1 MNYLYQLLE
10 TIKGTDLSE
19 EKNVLNHATTEST
32 SELNI
37 TDRNHTVTLSRSLN
51 RGRGECII
59 KGGNNTE
66 VPCIFPFRWHGKIY
80 HSCVYK
86 KGGSW
91 CSTKVDNDGEHI
103 DKFWGKCPR
112 KCKVDKSL
120 KHQKGRSLAGKQITT
135 KLNSYLK
142 NLANLPLNRILIMVE
157 YILI

>member
-1 MNYLYQLLE
+1 MNYFYQLLE

-32 SELNI
+32 SQQI
-37 TDRNHTVTLSRSLN
+37 VTDRNHTVTLSRSLN

-120 KHQKGRSLAGKQITT
+120 KHQKGRSLAGKQIIA
-135 KLNSYLK
+135 KWNSYLK
-142 NLANLPLNRILIMVE
+142 NLLNAVNRKK
-157 YILI
+157 

>member
-1 MNYLYQLLE
+1 MNNFYQLLE

-19 EKNVLNHATTEST
+19 EKNVLNHTATEST
-32 SELNI
+32 SKLNI
-37 TDRNHTVTLSRSLN
+37 TDPNHRVTLSRSLN

-59 KGGNNTE
+59 QGGNNTE

-120 KHQKGRSLAGKQITT
+120 KHQKGRSLAGKQIII
-135 KLNSYLK
+135 KWNSYLK
-142 NLANLPLNRILIMVE
+142 NLAKLE
-157 YILI
+157 